1 MAKVSPLML
10 APPLLFLGLAVLF
23 YVGMQRDDPD
33 ALPSARAGQSAPEMQ
48 LTTLGDAPL
57 LSDAD
62 LRADGVKLVNFWA
75 SWCGPCRVEH
85 PILMELAAEGIP
97 IHGIN
102 YKDEPGNALGFLEE
116 LGDPYT
122 RIGAD
127 TTGRTGLEWGLYG
140 VPETYVLDG
149 EGRVVLRFAGPIL
162 PDVLEERIRPA
173 IIEAQGEGAAA
184 LN

>member
-10 APPLLFLGLAVLF
+10 APPLLFAGLAVLF
-23 YVGMQRDDPD
+23 YVGMQREDPD
-33 ALPSARAGQSAPEMQ
+33 ALPSARAGQPAPEMA
-48 LTTLGDAPL
+48 LTSLGNAPL
-57 LSDAD
+57 LTDED
-62 LRADGVKLVNFWA
+62 LQGEGVKLVNFWA

-85 PILMELAAEGIP
+85 PILMQLAEEGIP

-102 YKDEPGNALGFLEE
+102 YKDAPGNALGFLEE

-127 TTGRTGLEWGLYG
+127 MTGRTGLEWGLYG
-140 VPETYVLDG
+140 VPETYVIDG

-162 PDVLEERIRPA
+162 PDVLERTIRPA
-173 IIEAQGEGAAA
+173 IAEAAGDVGAA